1 MTNTKDL
8 PPNQSATQKVTA
20 HLFEETSSNVIL
32 PSAGSVAEPLVGSV
46 ESEKSAG
53 QQAMVLA
60 AACLALFM
68 TNFDGTAGDMALPQ
82 IQKDFGA
89 SIAGV
94 QWFLNAYHL
103 PVASLLLVAG
113 KFGDLFGRK
122 RLFAL
127 GLTVF
132 TVSSFLCGVAPT
144 LPLLIMARA
153 CQGIGAAALI
163 PLSLTLVT
171 ATFTEPGARA
181 KAIGT
186 WSAVSALALVVGPG
200 LGGFLVDEV
209 SWRSI
214 FFINVPLGL
223 ATLSLTL
230 KFLKKDKVVSEQ
242 PISEQSL
249 DWVGLAL
256 SVSSII
262 LLSYTLTFSNGDL
275 WLSSQRITLLCLT
288 MLSFGLFVIR
298 QLATPYP
305 VIPQSL
311 MKNRRFAALCTTQTL
326 VFFMSGG
333 LFFILSL
340 FLQHIQGYSAGM
352 TGLCFLPMNG
362 AIIAASFASGWVA
375 IKLGWRF
382 PILSGL
388 VVMTVALVSLT
399 GVDVST
405 DYGEILWKLLLAGLG
420 GGLAIPALAAA
431 AMNAVPPAQEGI
443 ASALSSISIQMG
455 GILGIAIQGAIFSQR
470 LTTDLAR
477 QIAEW
482 RFPAA
487 LQREILADAL
497 HSLSEIPQN
506 LPVPAEQFQNAIQS
520 AFVLGLQTV
529 LWVAAI
535 AMIIG
540 IALMLLIPHRVFSN
554 QADSKP
560 SN

>member
-68 TNFDGTAGDMALPQ
+68 TNFDGTAGDTALPQ

-132 TVSSFLCGVAPT
+132 TVSSFLCGVAPS

-163 PLSLTLVT
+163 PLSLTIVT
-171 ATFTEPGARA
+171 ATFTEPAARA

-214 FFINVPLGL
+214 F
-223 ATLSLTL
+223 LST
-230 KFLKKDKVVSEQ
+230 FR
-242 PISEQSL
+242 
-249 DWVGLAL
+249 
-256 SVSSII
+256 SV
-262 LLSYTLTFSNGDL
+262 
-275 WLSSQRITLLCLT
+275 
-288 MLSFGLFVIR
+288 
-298 QLATPYP
+298 
-305 VIPQSL
+305 
-311 MKNRRFAALCTTQTL
+311 
-326 VFFMSGG
+326 
-333 LFFILSL
+333 LSL
-340 FLQHIQGYSAGM
+340 F
-352 TGLCFLPMNG
+352 F
-362 AIIAASFASGWVA
+362 
-375 IKLGWRF
+375 
-382 PILSGL
+382 
-388 VVMTVALVSLT
+388 
-399 GVDVST
+399 
-405 DYGEILWKLLLAGLG
+405 
-420 GGLAIPALAAA
+420 
-431 AMNAVPPAQEGI
+431 
-443 ASALSSISIQMG
+443 
-455 GILGIAIQGAIFSQR
+455 
-470 LTTDLAR
+470 
-477 QIAEW
+477 
-482 RFPAA
+482 
-487 LQREILADAL
+487 
-497 HSLSEIPQN
+497 
-506 LPVPAEQFQNAIQS
+506 
-520 AFVLGLQTV
+520 
-529 LWVAAI
+529 
-535 AMIIG
+535 
-540 IALMLLIPHRVFSN
+540 
-554 QADSKP
+554 
-560 SN
+560 